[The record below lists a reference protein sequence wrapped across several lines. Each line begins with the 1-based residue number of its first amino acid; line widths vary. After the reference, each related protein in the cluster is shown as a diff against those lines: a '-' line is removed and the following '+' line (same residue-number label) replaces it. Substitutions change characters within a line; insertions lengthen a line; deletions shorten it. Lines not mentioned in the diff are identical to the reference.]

1 MPPRPPVLKTD
12 YPRRIVILSKR
23 SEPMEHSD
31 LVGKELSSPAAR
43 LPRASKGSPRASRCA
58 FTTLVTG
65 IGRSPVRRPSC
76 PLLYGSRITDHG
88 SPFCISFINTCET
101 LATVDSKALTE
112 MLSPLE
118 SAVTRFRAVS
128 PLEYALTKKVGGWGP
143 LLSTSHPSNVLTG
156 MALLLTFKPSN
167 VKRSNAFIG
176 MAFLLTLKPSNV
188 QRSNAFIYP
197 CASPCGAARLASI
210 IVTHA
215 ESGAPC

>member
-118 SAVTRFRAVS
+118 SALTSHSQLIENTAALSPLESAVTRFRAVS
-128 PLEYALTKKVGGWGP
+128 PLECALTKKVGGWGSP
-143 LLSTSHPSNVLTG
+143 ALNFPSFQT
-156 MALLLTFKPSN
+156 
-167 VKRSNAFIG
+167 KRSTANLSAI
-176 MAFLLTLKPSNV
+176 
-188 QRSNAFIYP
+188 
-197 CASPCGAARLASI
+197 
-210 IVTHA
+210 
-215 ESGAPC
+215 

>member
-118 SAVTRFRAVS
+118 SALTSHVQLIENTTTLTHLESTLTQLSAVT
-128 PLEYALTKKVGGWGP
+128 PLEATLTRKLGGPPTPIFRLPFPRLLVSVASKGVTALNCVSVDSK
-143 LLSTSHPSNVLTG
+143 
-156 MALLLTFKPSN
+156 
-167 VKRSNAFIG
+167 
-176 MAFLLTLKPSNV
+176 
-188 QRSNAFIYP
+188 
-197 CASPCGAARLASI
+197 
-210 IVTHA
+210 
-215 ESGAPC
+215 